1 MAAIEKEAKLL
12 GSIHH
17 PSIPV
22 MHEIIKGEVGIPY
35 SFLIVITVITINDY
49 YSNEI
54 ALIRRIPFSS

>member
-22 MHEIIKGEVGIPY
+22 MHEIIKGEVGSSYPFSIISTPMTTNRT
-35 SFLIVITVITINDY
+35 FLLFQVK
-49 YSNEI
+49 SI
-54 ALIRRIPFSS
+54 AL

>member
-22 MHEIIKGEVGIPY
+22 MHEIIKGKVGIP
-35 SFLIVITVITINDY
+35 
-49 YSNEI
+49 
-54 ALIRRIPFSS
+54 FSI